1 MCLYKL
7 YMKQSL
13 ISVENLSKSFGNK
26 KIIKN
31 INFKF
36 YDGEVLGILGFSG
49 TGKTTLLRM
58 ICGLMYPDSGEIL
71 YRIDGNLSVYTV
83 KYAGRKVRSM
93 IGLSV
98 QKASL
103 YSNLTIWENLK
114 YFGELFDLGER
125 EIELKT
131 QELLKILDLEENRLT
146 KVCDLSDGMR
156 KRVDIA
162 CALIHS
168 PKVLILDEPTANLDF
183 KLRRDIL
190 SYIRT
195 INEKGVSIIFISH
208 FIEEV
213 EKISTK
219 VLMLSSKGYKVV
231 LNKNIK
237 SQFVNF
243 LKDSGEEEI

>member
-1 MCLYKL
+1 
-7 YMKQSL
+7 MKQSL
-13 ISVENLSKSFGNK
+13 ISVENLSKSFGK
-26 KIIKN
+26 KSILKN
-31 INFKF
+31 ITFKF

-49 TGKTTLLRM
+49 TGKTTLLRL
-58 ICGLMYPDSGEIL
+58 ICGLMYPDKGEIL

-93 IGLSV
+93 IGISV
-98 QKASL
+98 QKTSL
-103 YSNLTIWENLK
+103 YGTLSVWENLK
-114 YFGELFDLGER
+114 YFGELFGLDQR

-131 QELLKILDLEENRLT
+131 QEILKILDLEENRLSI
-146 KVCDLSDGMR
+146 VNDLSDGMR

-190 SYIRT
+190 NYIKL
-195 INEKGVSIIFISH
+195 INENGVSIIFISH
-208 FIEEV
+208 FIEEI
-213 EKISTK
+213 EDISTK
-219 VLMLSSKGYKVV
+219 VLMLANDTYKVI

-237 SQFVNF
+237 SQFENL
-243 LKDSGEEEI
+243 LKETEVKK

>member
-1 MCLYKL
+1 
-7 YMKQSL
+7 MKQSL
-13 ISVENLSKSFGNK
+13 ISVENLSKSFGK
-26 KIIKN
+26 KSILKN
-31 INFKF
+31 ITFKF

-49 TGKTTLLRM
+49 TGKTTLLRL
-58 ICGLMYPDSGEIL
+58 ICGLMYPDKGEIL

-93 IGLSV
+93 IGISV
-98 QKASL
+98 QKTSL
-103 YSNLTIWENLK
+103 YGTLSVWENLK
-114 YFGELFDLGER
+114 YFGELFGLDQR

-131 QELLKILDLEENRLT
+131 QEILKILDLEENRLSI
-146 KVCDLSDGMR
+146 VNDLSDGMR

-190 SYIRT
+190 NYIKL
-195 INEKGVSIIFISH
+195 INENGVSIIFISH
-208 FIEEV
+208 FIEEI
-213 EKISTK
+213 EDISTK
-219 VLMLSSKGYKVV
+219 VLMLANDTYKVV

-237 SQFVNF
+237 SQFENL
-243 LKDSGEEEI
+243 LKETEVKK